1 MALSIGGFVNRV
13 LDKFLPDIVGDV
25 VGGAIDSLM
34 GNTAGAV
41 MNFADAL
48 MDIVAYMGGE
58 EFAEKGM
65 EVLEGMDVAH
75 HIENAISGGGEAPSA
90 PAGAAVPMDLGG
102 IHGGLVDLGEG
113 LSVPTSSLDGGYLND
128 ASGGYLQ

>member
-25 VGGAIDSLM
+25 VGGALDTLM

-48 MDIVAYMGGE
+48 MDIIGYMGGE

-75 HIENAISGGGEAPSA
+75 HIENAIVGGGDASSV
-90 PAGAAVPMDLGG
+90 PAGASGPPNLGG
-102 IHGGLVDLGEG
+102 LDGGVVNIGEG
-113 LSVPTSSLDGGYLND
+113 LGAPMEPLNGGYLND
-128 ASGGYLQ
+128 APEGYLP